1 MKKIIGFTLTFLL
14 LLVTSCSYPSD
25 SSDSDDDWDFV
36 EVEKVIK
43 DNIKGKCGGNTYNIK
58 LNELIDDKENP
69 YYNIWEE
76 INMYPLKEYRSH
88 RFEDIGFEI
97 FADSNDYIL
106 IQILIEDEVIEYD
119 IQVEEVYNEETG
131 EITFVE
137 TKTEI
142 GRYTETI
149 DLTEGGKKIK
159 LNGTKGKS
167 VDFFVDYVIKD
178 YSASTAFTIVVTD
191 VIGNPLT
198 FEWGIDNLEFLVSE
212 IIPDEE

>member
-14 LLVTSCSYPSD
+14 LLVTSCSYPD
-25 SSDSDDDWDFV
+25 VTYEPEWK
-36 EVEKVIK
+36 EENVEKVIK
-43 DNIKGKCGGNTYNIK
+43 DNIKGKCGENTYNIK

-69 YYNIWEE
+69 YYNIWEK
-76 INMYPLKEYRSH
+76 ISLYPLKEYKTH
-88 RFEDIGFEI
+88 RFENIAFRIYSEVQEQV
-97 FADSNDYIL
+97 L
-106 IQILIEDEVIEYD
+106 IKILIEDEVIEYD
-119 IQVEEVYNEETG
+119 IQVEEVYDEETG

-149 DLTEGGKKIK
+149 DLTDGGVQKQ
-159 LNGTKGKS
+159 LNSTTGVWVS
-167 VDFFVDYVIKD
+167 YFVDYVIKD

-198 FEWGIDNLEFLVSE
+198 FEWGIDDLDLMVSE